1 MSVNKE
7 ISSLSYTSKDF
18 GSIYPEMLDLAKEL
32 TNKWDPSQS
41 NESDP
46 GVVLIKEGAFV
57 ADHNNYNIDKNVLEN
72 FLPSATQDRS
82 VRNITEMNG
91 YTPQYYISANGEV
104 TFVYNKPK
112 GDENDDL
119 FSIPAFTF
127 VISDADET
135 VSYTQ
140 IEDLAISGSG
150 IPSSCRFIEGTLQT
164 LSINDTSTI
173 SLENL
178 DDNNRLYLPETMVAQ
193 NGIYIRNINTDDYEG
208 FWSRNNYL
216 LTQPLGSRVY
226 KIDYDSTRLLPYI
239 EFPTDIANLIGD
251 GLQIQYIATSGIQ
264 GNVSANALTKIL
276 SPSTFTDI
284 GDGVERSS
292 ENFTVYNAG
301 SIVNGK
307 DPETINEMYQSFR
320 RVVGTFDTLVT
331 CKDYENKI
339 YTLTDNND
347 NPLVSNVYV
356 TDRRTDYNKAAQV
369 ISWDI
374 ENNFKRFKTIS
385 TQKCALHFMGGATLA
400 VITQMSEDGTG
411 NPGDMYY
418 CTTDDNG
425 LYVNMSTIPGIAN
438 YVRQEYVNL
447 NDFSILTQAMTPY
460 DLVLYGFKAFA
471 MSDYNSNYY
480 WIAYNNSFTPISE
493 AVRDE
498 IKSDIEEVKCIS
510 HTWND
515 PSGTDVYCFKNYA
528 PLNILITPYNKV
540 SEVEK
545 NEILD
550 NIRKELSDKFNPR
563 RLEFGV
569 KLDVEDLEDVIIASD
584 SRIRRVDILPIE
596 YHTKA
601 MNSNGVESDVTG
613 DLLLDLVAKN
623 ILAGRICLFDFNEEF
638 DYDYGQL
645 KGSTYKNQETIK
657 TELYIPLTTS
667 EDEDATHEQTSE
679 VQRSA
684 TRFKSNGNNY
694 KYSFIIQ
701 PDDSESGTKAYAL
714 TSDASY
720 TLRAGKT
727 DSFIIYELD
736 GNNTNKIIKTT
747 TFTSGIDT
755 SVTITNKL
763 DDATL
768 STTTSKTVLDAGD
781 IIVTKD
787 INVKS
792 IESGVINIDY
802 TLNKNEAIQIIYPNY
817 YSDTTYATYVNYRYV
832 GSETDSIKAN
842 TDHTLKASEKIIL
855 IYSQEGVQSTE
866 ILYPGDVVFCSFDLI
881 PTDLSATV
889 GTKKDWTDKIS
900 GESHVGEAF
909 KTLGTNQTISKRKL
923 MTTKLNSTGIWCY
936 WIVNSDA
943 EGNNVLFNGNTK
955 TRILRSNEYFIYT
968 NSLLNE
974 MIILGAGTKLERTDE
989 DSSQW
994 TIPANTLTI
1003 ESISNT
1009 GVSTAIPWQKN
1020 INFAA
1025 TPFYI
1030 TEMNIITLGETD
1042 SIKIIGWS
1050 SQYMPRIM
1058 EGQTVKEFAFN
1069 RYGYDSD
1076 TQELINDGFSMC
1088 DGSIIYTVNGT
1099 STTLPPLTNFY
1110 EIKSRLDLNVGPGIE
1125 QQLVVTKDDGDNL
1138 ISAQRVIFNINGV
1151 DIPVSAENR
1160 TNCYVQASA
1169 NCVKIGNIVNLSQLT
1184 NFFVYTKDEN
1194 SYSRG
1199 LKITNDM
1206 SSYTSEAWIKYP
1218 FYCEDINNK
1227 QYLIPIHMTGS
1238 EVPVKVKFEAKST
1251 SGTSDYNSPS
1261 IYDYNTTLP
1270 YTTEGGEVVAIT
1282 EMDLSG
1288 NNSYYISPST
1298 ENVSGIPSTVE
1309 LYLCIQWV
1317 GKATSENETLY
1328 IDDLVVIDGVNPDID
1343 IFADGDDTSLD
1354 KLNARISAIIKGS
1367 DQPSIKPYY
1376 PYTLDNSI
1384 AMDTVDFKNA
1394 YSMWDKNNIA
1404 NKMTIAQIDLQNS
1417 VMEIVKDMRNGSY

>member
-7 ISSLSYTSKDF
+7 ISSLSYTNKDF
-18 GSIYPEMLDLAKEL
+18 GTIYPEMLDLAKEL

-104 TFVYNKPK
+104 TFVYNKPE

-193 NGIYIRNINTDDYEG
+193 NGIYIRNINTEDYEG

-226 KIDYDSTRLLPYI
+226 KIDYDSTRMLPYI
-239 EFPTDIANLIGD
+239 EFPTDIANIIGD

-264 GNVSANALTKIL
+264 GNVSAGALTKIL

-284 GDGVERSS
+284 GDQVERSS

-307 DPETINEMYQSFR
+307 DPETINEMYQSFK

-339 YTLTDNND
+339 YMLTDNND
-347 NPLVSNVYV
+347 SPLVSNVYV
-356 TDRRTDYNKAAQV
+356 TDRRTDYNKSAQV

-385 TQKCALHFMGGATLA
+385 TKDCALHFKGKKDTIAE
-400 VITQMSEDGTG
+400 ITSSTG
-411 NPGDMYY
+411 NPGDIWY
-418 CTTDDNG
+418 CDENEK
-425 LYVNMSTIPGIAN
+425 LYCNMSNISSIVNFVALEDGSI
-438 YVRQEYVNL
+438 NL
-447 NDFSILTQAMTPY
+447 NDFAVLTQAMTPY
-460 DLVLYGFKAFA
+460 DLVLYGLKAFA
-471 MSDYNSNYY
+471 MSDYNASQY
-480 WIAYNNSFTPISE
+480 WVALNNSFTPISE

-498 IKSDIEEVKCIS
+498 IKADIEEVKCIS

-515 PSGTDVYCFKNYA
+515 PTDSDVYCFKNYA
-528 PLNILITPYNKV
+528 PLNVLITPYSKV
-540 SEVEK
+540 TEVEK

-550 NIRKELSDKFNPR
+550 NIRRAISENFNPR

-569 KLDVEDLEDVIIASD
+569 KLDVEDIEKVIVASD
-584 SRIRRVDILPIE
+584 SRVRRVDILPIE
-596 YHTKA
+596 YRSMAMKTNGTKVTETP
-601 MNSNGVESDVTG
+601 VEG
-613 DLLLDLVAKN
+613 DILLDLVAKN
-623 ILAGRICLFDFNEEF
+623 VLAGRICLFDFNEEF
-638 DYDYGQL
+638 DYEYGQL
-645 KGSTYKNQETIK
+645 NGETYKNQDSVK

-667 EDEDATHEQTSE
+667 SDQTAEQEGESN
-679 VQRSA
+679 VQRS
-684 TRFKSNGNNY
+684 TLRFKSTGSNY
-694 KYSFIIQ
+694 KYSFII
-701 PDDSESGTKAYAL
+701 PPTSGSGTQAYSLANN
-714 TSDASY
+714 SGY
-720 TLRAGKT
+720 TLGEN
-727 DSFIIYELD
+727 DSFILYELD
-736 GNNTNKIIKTT
+736 GNNNNKIIKTT
-747 TFTSGIDT
+747 TFTSALDT
-755 SVTITNKL
+755 EVQIVNKL
-763 DDATL
+763 DEGSL
-768 STTTSKTVLDAGD
+768 VTTTSKTLLGAGD
-781 IIVTKD
+781 IIITKD
-787 INVKS
+787 VNTKS
-792 IESGVINIDY
+792 IESGVVNIDY
-802 TLNKNEAIQIIYPNY
+802 TLNKNEAVQIIYPNY
-817 YSDTTYATYVNYRYV
+817 YSDTTYSVYVNYRYI
-832 GSETDSIKAN
+832 GSENDSIKAN
-842 TDHTLKASEKIIL
+842 TDHTLKSSEKIVL
-855 IYSQEGVQSTE
+855 VYSKDGTQYTD
-866 ILYPGDVVFCSFDLI
+866 ILYPGDVVYSSFDLI
-881 PTDLSATV
+881 PTDQSASV
-889 GTKKDWTDKIS
+889 GTKKTWTDKVS
-900 GESHVGEAF
+900 GDTYADQAF
-909 KTLGTNQTISKRKL
+909 KTLTTNQTISKRKL

-943 EGNNVLFNGNTK
+943 EGNNVLFNGNVN

-968 NSLLNE
+968 NSSLNE
-974 MIILGAGTKLERTDE
+974 MIILGSGTKLERTDS
-989 DSSQW
+989 DDSQW
-994 TIPANTLTI
+994 SIPANTLTI

-1050 SQYMPRIM
+1050 SKYMPRIM
-1058 EGQTVKEFAFN
+1058 DGQTISEYAFN
-1069 RYGYDSD
+1069 RNGYTYISD
-1076 TQELINDGFSMC
+1076 NEGLNVEDGFSMC

-1099 STTLPPLTNFY
+1099 STTLPSLTNFY

-1125 QQLVVTKDDGDNL
+1125 QQLITSVDAESEEIV
-1138 ISAQRVIFNINGV
+1138 SSQRVVFDINGSDV
-1151 DIPVSAENR
+1151 VVSAENR
-1160 TNCYVQASA
+1160 PNCYIQASN
-1169 NCVKIGNIVNLSQLT
+1169 NCVNIGNIINLSQLT
-1184 NFFVYTKDEN
+1184 NFFSYTKDET
-1194 SYSRG
+1194 SYARG
-1199 LKITNDM
+1199 VKITNEI
-1206 SSYTSEAWIKYP
+1206 TEPIKYP
-1218 FYCEDINNK
+1218 FYCENISSK
-1227 QYLIPIHMTGS
+1227 EYIVPIHMTGS
-1238 EVPVKVKFEAKST
+1238 EVPVTVWFEAT
-1251 SGTSDYNSPS
+1251 GPSGSPSYSSSQIQISDYNATSPAQN
-1261 IYDYNTTLP
+1261 IILNGNT
-1270 YTTEGGEVVAIT
+1270 
-1282 EMDLSG
+1282 
-1288 NNSYYISPST
+1288 SYYLKPT
-1298 ENVSGIPSTVE
+1298 AVQGIPNTLE
-1309 LYLCIQWV
+1309 LYLCIQWT
-1317 GKATSENETLY
+1317 GRAETENESLF
-1328 IDDLVVIDGVNPDID
+1328 IDDLCVIDGVNPDID
-1343 IFADGDDTSLD
+1343 IFNNDSGTSLQN
-1354 KLNARISAIIKGS
+1354 LNRRISEIIGGS

-1376 PYTLDNSI
+1376 PYRLDNSI
-1384 AMDTVDFKNA
+1384 AMDTVDFENA

>member
-7 ISSLSYTSKDF
+7 ISSLSYTNKDF
-18 GSIYPEMLDLAKEL
+18 GTIYPEMLDLAKEL

-104 TFVYNKPK
+104 TFVYNKPE

-193 NGIYIRNINTDDYEG
+193 NGIYIKNINTEDYEG

-226 KIDYDSTRLLPYI
+226 KIDYDSTRMLPYI
-239 EFPTDIANLIGD
+239 EFPTDIANIIGD

-264 GNVSANALTKIL
+264 GNVSAGALTKIL

-284 GDGVERSS
+284 GDQVERSS

-339 YTLTDNND
+339 YMLTDNND

-356 TDRRTDYNKAAQV
+356 TDRRTDYNKSAQV

-385 TQKCALHFMGGATLA
+385 TKDCALHFKGKKDTVAE
-400 VITQMSEDGTG
+400 IMSSTGDPGDIWYCEETEKLYCNMSNISSIVNFVVLEDG
-411 NPGDMYY
+411 
-418 CTTDDNG
+418 
-425 LYVNMSTIPGIAN
+425 SI
-438 YVRQEYVNL
+438 NL
-447 NDFSILTQAMTPY
+447 NDFAVLTQAMTPY
-460 DLVLYGFKAFA
+460 DLVLYGLKAFA
-471 MSDYNSNYY
+471 MGDYNASQY
-480 WIAYNNSFTPISE
+480 WVALNNSFTPISE

-515 PSGTDVYCFKNYA
+515 PTDSDVYCFKNYA
-528 PLNILITPYNKV
+528 PLNVLITPYSKV
-540 SEVEK
+540 TEVEK

-550 NIRKELSDKFNPR
+550 NIRRAISENFNPR

-569 KLDVEDLEDVIIASD
+569 KLDVEDIEKVIVASD
-584 SRIRRVDILPIE
+584 SRVRRVDILPIE
-596 YHTKA
+596 YRSVA
-601 MNSNGVESDVTG
+601 MKTSGIKVTETPVEG
-613 DLLLDLVAKN
+613 DILLDLVAKN

-638 DYDYGQL
+638 DYEYGQL
-645 KGSTYKNQETIK
+645 NGETYKNQDSVK

-667 EDEDATHEQTSE
+667 SDQTAEQEGESN
-679 VQRSA
+679 VQRS
-684 TRFKSNGNNY
+684 TLRFKSTGSNY
-694 KYSFIIQ
+694 KYSFIIS
-701 PDDSESGTKAYAL
+701 PTSGSGTQAYSLANN
-714 TSDASY
+714 SGY
-720 TLRAGKT
+720 TLGEN
-727 DSFIIYELD
+727 DSFILYELD
-736 GNNTNKIIKTT
+736 GNNNNKIIKTT
-747 TFTSGIDT
+747 TFTSALDT
-755 SVTITNKL
+755 EVQVVNKL
-763 DDATL
+763 DEGSL
-768 STTTSKTVLDAGD
+768 ITTTSKATLPAGD
-781 IIVTKD
+781 IIITKD
-787 INVKS
+787 VNTKS
-792 IESGVINIDY
+792 IESGVVNIDY
-802 TLNKNEAIQIIYPNY
+802 TLNKNEAVQIIYPNY
-817 YSDTTYATYVNYRYV
+817 YSDTTYSVYVNYRYI
-832 GSETDSIKAN
+832 GSENDSIKAN
-842 TDHTLKASEKIIL
+842 TDHTLKSSEKIVL
-855 IYSQEGVQSTE
+855 VYSKDGTQYTD
-866 ILYPGDVVFCSFDLI
+866 ILYPGDVVYSSFDLI
-881 PTDLSATV
+881 PTDQSASV
-889 GTKKDWTDKIS
+889 GTKKTWTDKVS
-900 GESHVGEAF
+900 GDTYADQAF
-909 KTLGTNQTISKRKL
+909 KTLTTNQTISKRKL

-943 EGNNVLFNGNTK
+943 EGNNVLFNGNVK

-968 NSLLNE
+968 NSSLNE
-974 MIILGAGTKLERTDE
+974 MIILGSGTKLERTDS
-989 DSSQW
+989 DDSQW
-994 TIPANTLTI
+994 SIPANTLTI

-1050 SQYMPRIM
+1050 SKYMPRIM
-1058 EGQTVKEFAFN
+1058 DGQTISEYAFN
-1069 RYGYDSD
+1069 RNGYTYISD
-1076 TQELINDGFSMC
+1076 NEGLNVEDGFSMC

-1099 STTLPPLTNFY
+1099 STTLPSLTNFY
-1110 EIKSRLDLNVGPGIE
+1110 EIKSRLDLNVGHGIE
-1125 QQLVVTKDDGDNL
+1125 QQLITSVDAESEEI
-1138 ISAQRVIFNINGV
+1138 ISSQRVVFDVNGSDV
-1151 DIPVSAENR
+1151 VVSAENR
-1160 TNCYVQASA
+1160 SNCYIQASN
-1169 NCVKIGNIVNLSQLT
+1169 NCVNIGNIINLSQLT
-1184 NFFVYTKDEN
+1184 NFFSYTKDET
-1194 SYSRG
+1194 SYARG
-1199 LKITNDM
+1199 VKITNEI
-1206 SSYTSEAWIKYP
+1206 TEPIKYP
-1218 FYCEDINNK
+1218 FYCEDISSK
-1227 QYLIPIHMTGS
+1227 EYIVPIHMIGS
-1238 EVPVKVKFEAKST
+1238 EVPVTVWFEAT
-1251 SGTSDYNSPS
+1251 GPSGSPSYSSSQIQISDYNATSPAQN
-1261 IYDYNTTLP
+1261 IILNGNT
-1270 YTTEGGEVVAIT
+1270 
-1282 EMDLSG
+1282 
-1288 NNSYYISPST
+1288 SYYLKPT
-1298 ENVSGIPSTVE
+1298 AVQGVPNTLE
-1309 LYLCIQWV
+1309 LYLCIQWT
-1317 GKATSENETLY
+1317 GRAETENESLF
-1328 IDDLVVIDGVNPDID
+1328 IDDLCVIDGVNPDID
-1343 IFADGDDTSLD
+1343 IFNNDSGTSLQN
-1354 KLNARISAIIKGS
+1354 LNRRISEIIGGS

-1376 PYTLDNSI
+1376 PYRLDNSI
-1384 AMDTVDFKNA
+1384 AMDTVDFENA